1 MIFTMSVNDR
11 VVMQRLKNFPSNVRK
26 NLLVAVTRLSLL
38 VQRSV
43 KEDKLSGQVL
53 HVRTG
58 TLRRSIN
65 REVTNDSAGVYA
77 TVGTNVAYGHIH
89 EYGFTGTVNVRA
101 HTRRSRA
108 QMQMKKSGVKP
119 VGEVLVRAHT
129 MDMVMPK
136 RSFLRSTLSDFRPR
150 IQKDLSEAVLV
161 ALKEGE

>member
-1 MIFTMSVNDR
+1 MSVNDR

-65 REVTNDSAGVYA
+65 REVTSDNTGVYA
-77 TVGTNVAYGHIH
+77 TIGTNVSYGAAH
-89 EYGFTGTVNVRA
+89 EYGFTGTVNVRE
-101 HTRRSRA
+101 HTRRSRV

-119 VGEVLVRAHT
+119 VGDVIVRAHT
-129 MDMVMPK
+129 MNINMPE
-136 RSFLRSTLSDFRPR
+136 RSFLRSTLRDYRPQ
-150 IQKDLSEAVLV
+150 IEGDLRAAVLS
-161 ALKEGE
+161 AMED